1 MQTENYKEELSERML
16 SVKQIAYGLNVH
28 PSTVRRW
35 EKNGLL
41 KAYRIGP
48 RGNIRF
54 ARDDIVD
61 FVCER
66 RQEVLMKQGK
76 MAA

>member
-1 MQTENYKEELSERML
+1 MQTENHENGLSERML
-16 SVKQIAYGLNVH
+16 SVKQVAFGLSVH

-48 RGNIRF
+48 RQNIRF
-54 ARDDIVD
+54 AKDDIVD
-61 FVCER
+61 FVYKT
-66 RQEVLMKQGK
+66 RQEVFMKQG
-76 MAA
+76 

>member
-16 SVKQIAYGLNVH
+16 SVKQVAYGLSVH

-41 KAYRIGP
+41 KAYRIL
-48 RGNIRF
+48 
-54 ARDDIVD
+54 ARTSDLLETILLIS
-61 FVCER
+61 FVKEDR
-66 RQEVLMKQGK
+66 RDL
-76 MAA
+76 